1 MNQTVLI
8 IDFGGQYSQ
17 LIARKVREC
26 QVYCEVLPWDTPAAA
41 ILEKKPVGL
50 IFSGGPA
57 SVYEEGAPTV
67 DPVLLQ
73 KGIPVLGICYGCQLM
88 VRLLGGTVTRAETD
102 SAREYGRTA
111 TKYDTGS
118 PLFRALP
125 AEGISWM
132 SHGDYVSSLPEGFQV
147 IASTEHCPNAG
158 IACPEKQ
165 LYGLQFHPEVRHTEN
180 GVEMIRRF
188 LYRICGT
195 EGDWVL
201 SGFAEQAIEK
211 IRAEVGNSR
220 VLLGLSGGVDSAV
233 TAVLISRAIG
243 RNLVCVYVDHGLMRK
258 NESEQIERYYSG
270 QDLQFVRVNEKER
283 FISLLKGVT
292 DPEEKR
298 HVIGTEFVRVFK
310 ETARQLGGA
319 DYLAQGTIYPD
330 VIESGS
336 AGGHVIKSH
345 HNVGGLPEHFS
356 FRGIIEPLRMLF
368 KDEVRELGRS
378 LGMPAE
384 IVERQ
389 PFPGPGLAV
398 RILGEVT
405 VEKVDLLREADA
417 IFREV
422 MEKNRSIVT
431 ADQYFA
437 VLTNMVTVGV
447 MGDERSYQRAVAL
460 RAVSTEDFMT
470 ADFTRIPYEVLEEAS
485 RRIVN
490 EVPGVNRVVYDI
502 TSKPPATVEYE

>member
-1 MNQTVLI
+1 
-8 IDFGGQYSQ
+8 
-17 LIARKVREC
+17 
-26 QVYCEVLPWDTPAAA
+26 
-41 ILEKKPVGL
+41 
-50 IFSGGPA
+50 
-57 SVYEEGAPTV
+57 
-67 DPVLLQ
+67 
-73 KGIPVLGICYGCQLM
+73 
-88 VRLLGGTVTRAETD
+88 
-102 SAREYGRTA
+102 
-111 TKYDTGS
+111 
-118 PLFRALP
+118 
-125 AEGISWM
+125 
-132 SHGDYVSSLPEGFQV
+132 
-147 IASTEHCPNAG
+147 
-158 IACPEKQ
+158 
-165 LYGLQFHPEVRHTEN
+165 
-180 GVEMIRRF
+180 
-188 LYRICGT
+188 
-195 EGDWVL
+195 
-201 SGFAEQAIEK
+201 
-211 IRAEVGNSR
+211 
-220 VLLGLSGGVDSAV
+220 
-233 TAVLISRAIG
+233 
-243 RNLVCVYVDHGLMRK
+243 
-258 NESEQIERYYSG
+258 
-270 QDLQFVRVNEKER
+270 
-283 FISLLKGVT
+283 
-292 DPEEKR
+292 
-298 HVIGTEFVRVFK
+298 
-310 ETARQLGGA
+310 
-319 DYLAQGTIYPD
+319 
-330 VIESGS
+330 
-336 AGGHVIKSH
+336 
-345 HNVGGLPEHFS
+345 
-356 FRGIIEPLRMLF
+356 MLF